1 VTMSISDRILPL
13 CDLLMGAA
21 YADDE
26 LRDQEKAEVRALVEE
41 LAGGLTAEI
50 SKRIDGF
57 DPKKFDVVKT
67 AEPFRTDPEDDRRK
81 LLFLVSA
88 VNESDEEI
96 DFAEDDYLRALAK
109 ALDLPAAALAGLTV
123 DIEDEQLK
131 ETFQQVRKGPPP
143 PPPKGKGGS
152 VDVDID

>member
-1 VTMSISDRILPL
+1 MSISDRIFPL

-50 SKRIDGF
+50 DKRIAAF
-57 DPKKFDVVKT
+57 DPKKFDVVK
-67 AEPFRTDPEDDRRK
+67 AAAPFRADPEDDRRK

-96 DFAEDDYLRALAK
+96 DFAEDDYLRALAS
-109 ALDLPAAALAGLTV
+109 ALGLPATALEGLTV